1 MIHITVKQKKNIAC
15 KIILKYI
22 FSKLYIRKITI
33 VSSNNPAFLNDGR
46 SWYTGQEG
54 QGDAPCG
61 LSIWCICRKSTAS
74 TWCCLSP
81 PAARMNGLRTR
92 VEVAMT
98 PLASAYLPNWR
109 TWRLMHLEVLGSTE
123 AVILPGTNSYKTKW
137 KQNVPFIWGPSCH
150 QDNSLRSRCPHWPW
164 PVGYYHTVGFTGS
177 YPSFSLSSM

>member
-61 LSIWCICRKSTAS
+61 LSI
-74 TWCCLSP
+74 
-81 PAARMNGLRTR
+81 
-92 VEVAMT
+92 
-98 PLASAYLPNWR
+98 
-109 TWRLMHLEVLGSTE
+109 
-123 AVILPGTNSYKTKW
+123 
-137 KQNVPFIWGPSCH
+137 
-150 QDNSLRSRCPHWPW
+150 
-164 PVGYYHTVGFTGS
+164 
-177 YPSFSLSSM
+177 